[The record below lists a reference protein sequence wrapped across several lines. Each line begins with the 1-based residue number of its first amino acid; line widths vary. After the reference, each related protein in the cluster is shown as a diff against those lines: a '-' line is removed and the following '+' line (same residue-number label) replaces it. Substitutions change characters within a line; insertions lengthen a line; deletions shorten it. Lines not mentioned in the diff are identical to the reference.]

1 MGVETNYAAVF
12 VAALIYYGSGAL
24 WYSPLMFGR
33 RWMDLVGFTEEKF
46 KEIKKDA
53 WKSYLTS
60 LVAALVISFGL
71 ARIEAYMNVITIT
84 GGLQTGFWAWFCFVI
99 STMATNNTFAGRP
112 VQLLLIDGFYHL
124 YGFLIMGVILAVW
137 K

>member
-1 MGVETNYAAVF
+1 MGIETNYLAVIVAAV
-12 VAALIYYGSGAL
+12 IYYGGGAL
-24 WYSPLMFGR
+24 WYSPLLFGP
-33 RWMDLVGFTEEKF
+33 RWMTLVGFTEDKI
-46 KEIKKDA
+46 KDLKKDV

-60 LVAALVISFGL
+60 FLAALVISVGL

-112 VQLLLIDGFYHL
+112 AQLLLIDGFYHL
-124 YGFLIMGVILAVW
+124 YGFLVMGVILAVW

>member
-1 MGVETNYAAVF
+1 MGVETNYPAVF
-12 VAALIYYGSGAL
+12 VAALIYYGGGAL
-24 WYSPLMFGR
+24 WYSPLLFGQ
-33 RWMDLVGFTEEKF
+33 RWMTLVGFTEEKF

-60 LVAALVISFGL
+60 LIAALVISFGL

-99 STMATNNTFAGRP
+99 STMTTNNTFAGRP